1 MRKLVAMVV
10 VTILMVG
17 SIETYAQTVDAGRGD
32 IPLIV
37 PTDYDDQTAVP
48 LLVLL
53 HGYSFTGN
61 RQEDYMKFGELVNS
75 HGFLLAYPDGTQ
87 ESGGDRNQFWN
98 AGETC
103 CNFMGSDVDDSAYV
117 LSIIQAVQSKFNI
130 DPKKIYLVGHSNG
143 GFMSYRAAHDHSDTI
158 AAIASLAGAGLT
170 IDASAPPNPV
180 HVLQIHGTSDSV
192 IAYEGGDIQG
202 NSYPGAVATVKRWA
216 GFNGCAVEGVDMG
229 RIDLEK
235 EIAGEETTVTRY
247 SKGCN
252 SGGSSELWTI
262 EDGSHVPV
270 ISETFSQHI
279 VEWLL
284 AHPKS

>member
-247 SKGCN
+247 TKGCN

>member
-1 MRKLVAMVV
+1 MVV

-17 SIETYAQTVDAGRGD
+17 SVETYAQTVDAGRGD

-87 ESGGDRNQFWN
+87 ESGGNRNQFWN

-247 SKGCN
+247 TKGCN

>member
-17 SIETYAQTVDAGRGD
+17 SIETSAQTVDAGRGD

-202 NSYPGAVATVKRWA
+202 NTYPGAVATVKRWA

-247 SKGCN
+247 TKGCN

>member
-1 MRKLVAMVV
+1 MVV

-202 NSYPGAVATVKRWA
+202 NTYPGAVATVKRWA

-262 EDGSHVPV
+262 EEGSHVPV

>member
-247 SKGCN
+247 TKGCN

-262 EDGSHVPV
+262 DDGSHVPV

>member
-1 MRKLVAMVV
+1 MVV

-17 SIETYAQTVDAGRGD
+17 SIETSAQTVDAGRGD

-202 NSYPGAVATVKRWA
+202 NTYPGAVATVKRWA

-247 SKGCN
+247 TKGCN

>member
-1 MRKLVAMVV
+1 
-10 VTILMVG
+10 
-17 SIETYAQTVDAGRGD
+17 
-32 IPLIV
+32 
-37 PTDYDDQTAVP
+37 
-48 LLVLL
+48 
-53 HGYSFTGN
+53 
-61 RQEDYMKFGELVNS
+61 
-75 HGFLLAYPDGTQ
+75 
-87 ESGGDRNQFWN
+87 
-98 AGETC
+98 
-103 CNFMGSDVDDSAYV
+103 MGSDVDDSAYV

-143 GFMSYRAAHDHSDTI
+143 GFMSYRAAHDHSGTI

-202 NSYPGAVATVKRWA
+202 NTYPGAVATVKRWA

-247 SKGCN
+247 TKGCN

>member
-1 MRKLVAMVV
+1 MVV

-37 PTDYDDQTAVP
+37 PTDYDGQTAVP

-53 HGYSFTGN
+53 HGYSLTGN

-202 NSYPGAVATVKRWA
+202 NTYPGAVATVKRWA
-216 GFNGCAVEGVDMG
+216 GFNGCAVEGVDTG

-247 SKGCN
+247 TKGCN

-262 EDGSHVPV
+262 EDGSHMPV

>member
-17 SIETYAQTVDAGRGD
+17 SIEMYAQTVDAGRGD

-37 PTDYDDQTAVP
+37 PTDYDNQTAIP

-75 HGFLLAYPDGTQ
+75 HGFLLAYPDGTK

-143 GFMSYRAAHDHSDTI
+143 GFMSYRAAHDHSGTI

-202 NSYPGAVATVKRWA
+202 NTYPGAVATVKRWA

-247 SKGCN
+247 TKGCN

>member
-87 ESGGDRNQFWN
+87 ESGGNRNQFWN

-247 SKGCN
+247 TKGCN

>member
-17 SIETYAQTVDAGRGD
+17 SIETSAQTVDAGRGD

-75 HGFLLAYPDGTQ
+75 HGFLLAYPDGSQ

-202 NSYPGAVATVKRWA
+202 NTYPGAVATVKRWA
-216 GFNGCAVEGVDMG
+216 GFNGCAVDGVDMG

-247 SKGCN
+247 TKGCN

-279 VEWLL
+279 VEWPL

>member
-202 NSYPGAVATVKRWA
+202 NTYPGAVATVKRWA

>member
-17 SIETYAQTVDAGRGD
+17 SIETSAQTVDAGRGD

-75 HGFLLAYPDGTQ
+75 HGFLLAYPDGSQ

-202 NSYPGAVATVKRWA
+202 NTYPGAVATVKRWA

-247 SKGCN
+247 TKGCN